1 MSVQERMEEI
11 NESKENERKT
21 GEGRK
26 EQKMLMQMEFSKL
39 TDILALEGHLA
50 LLNGD
55 GEDAVFSG
63 IALMQGMLHA

>member
-1 MSVQERMEEI
+1 MFVQERIEEI

-39 TDILALEGHLA
+39 IDILALEDHLA

-63 IALMQGMLHA
+63 IALMQGILHA